1 MDAFRKLLEEMPP
14 EEASERLADVTRQ
27 IYALLDEETQ
37 RLFITRLLGEPGT
50 DKTLAMVHL

>member
-14 EEASERLADVTRQ
+14 EEASARLADATRQ
-27 IYALLDEETQ
+27 IYALLEEEAQ
-37 RLFITRLLGEPGT
+37 RLFITQMLGEPGT